1 MATTA
6 STTFGAL
13 LRQHRLKAGLT
24 QEGLAERAGVSARG
38 VQDLERGLRVTPR
51 AETVRLL
58 ADALELDPESRS
70 RLIAAAH
77 PELAISPQPGA
88 IPLPLGTERGRGGRE
103 RSQMR
108 DGALGEDPQRF
119 GRATCLGA
127 TSRSGDVAR
136 GVAGSVITGAPAWPN
151 ARYAP
156 SRPGPAAGGDGR
168 RGCCTRRRAV
178 ERREV
183 AALDAVIWPRRA
195 TSFRCRGDN
204 PCRDFRKQPEA
215 DS

>member
-13 LRQHRLKAGLT
+13 LRQHRLAAGLT

-77 PELAISPQPGA
+77 PELADLEVTLEA
-88 IPLPLGTERGRGGRE
+88 VAV
-103 RSQMR
+103 R
-108 DGALGEDPQRF
+108 D
-119 GRATCLGA
+119 
-127 TSRSGDVAR
+127 
-136 GVAGSVITGAPAWPN
+136 
-151 ARYAP
+151 
-156 SRPGPAAGGDGR
+156 R
-168 RGCCTRRRAV
+168 RV
-178 ERREV
+178 ERV
-183 AALDAVIWPRRA
+183 PI
-195 TSFRCRGDN
+195 G
-204 PCRDFRKQPEA
+204 
-215 DS
+215 